1 MKIEID
7 KNDFV
12 KLAVYASCAYL
23 PAEEENKCEMTL
35 RKVMDSFDKED
46 ANAITV
52 DILALRTKIALLNGA
67 NAEEVVKTLMETMK
81 EIDE

>member
-1 MKIEID
+1 MRIT
-7 KNDFV
+7 
-12 KLAVYASCAYL
+12 
-23 PAEEENKCEMTL
+23 TL

-52 DILALRTKIALLNGA
+52 DILALRTKITLLNGA
-67 NAEEVVKTLMETMK
+67 NVEEVVKTLMETMK

>member
-23 PAEEENKCEMTL
+23 PAEEENKFEMTL
-35 RKVMDSFDKED
+35 RKVMDSLDED
-46 ANAITV
+46 VAGEIAG
-52 DILALRTKIALLNGA
+52 DMLALRARIEMLNGA
-67 NAEEVVKTLMETMK
+67 NVEDLVKTILETMTGD
-81 EIDE
+81 DE

>member
-46 ANAITV
+46 ANGNNRRYPCLE
-52 DILALRTKIALLNGA
+52 DQNRTA
-67 NAEEVVKTLMETMK
+67 
-81 EIDE
+81 